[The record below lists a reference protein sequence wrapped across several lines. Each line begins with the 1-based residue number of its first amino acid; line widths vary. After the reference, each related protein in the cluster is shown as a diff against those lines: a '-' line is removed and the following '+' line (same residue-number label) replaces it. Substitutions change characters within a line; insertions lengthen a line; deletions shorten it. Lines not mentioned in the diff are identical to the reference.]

1 MTIKGPL
8 TYLLGYEKLKLI
20 KFFLN
25 NRGEWFPIAELA
37 ERTKVST
44 TELRKELKQALKYGV
59 VEEEKKEKILHYKIC
74 DIPEVQVL
82 EDVIFDLGDTFFA
95 TLGDKINTVGE
106 VYLCVLQG
114 VFLQREHDRVDLFLV
129 VDDLDE
135 KKFERL
141 LESIESELGTELRYS
156 VLDLKDFEYRKNMF
170 DKFVWG
176 ILEDSR
182 TKILVDK
189 SSVIDDNI

>member
-25 NRGEWFPIAELA
+25 NRGEWFPIAELS
-37 ERTKVST
+37 ERTKIST
-44 TELRKELKQALKYGV
+44 IELRKELKQALKYGV
-59 VEEEKKEKILHYKIC
+59 VEEQKQDKVLHYKIC
-74 DIPEVQVL
+74 EIAEIKVL

-95 TLGDKINTVGE
+95 TLGEKIQTIGE
-106 VYLCVLQG
+106 VHLCVLQG

-129 VDDLDE
+129 VDDLDD

-141 LESIESELGTELRYS
+141 LESVESELGAELRYS
-156 VLDLKDFEYRKNMF
+156 VLSLKDFEYRKNMF

-176 ILEDSR
+176 ILEDPR
-182 TKILVDK
+182 TKVLVDK

>member
-25 NRGEWFPIAELA
+25 NQGEWFPIAELS
-37 ERTKVST
+37 ERTKIST

-59 VEEEKKEKILHYKIC
+59 VDEEKQDKILHYKIR
-74 DIPEVQVL
+74 DIAEIKVL
-82 EDVIFDLGDTFFA
+82 EDVIFNLGDTFFDS
-95 TLGDKINTVGE
+95 LEEKIQTVGE
-106 VYLCVLQG
+106 VHLCVLQG
-114 VFLQREHDRVDLFLV
+114 VFLQRDHDRVDLFMV

-141 LESIESELGTELRYS
+141 VAAVESELGTELRYS
-156 VLDLKDFEYRKNMF
+156 VIDLKDFEYRKNMF

-176 ILEDSR
+176 ILEDTR